1 MSEQGV
7 NFLFDGPGGGSGF
20 NSGRTLVLAHGAGAP
35 MDSPFLTTFAGAL
48 GAHGVRVAR
57 FEFPY
62 MAGRRVDGK
71 KRGPDRPPVLLD
83 AWARV
88 IDVLGPADRLVI
100 GGKSM
105 GGRIA
110 SMAAATASDSGVPVA
125 GVVCLGYPFH
135 PPGKPEKLRTEH
147 LKALQTPMLVVQGSR
162 DPFGTCD
169 QVAEYD
175 LSSHIHF
182 LWLEDGDHDLKPRKK
197 SGRTQD
203 QNWQQAIAGIAEFV
217 AELD

>member
-1 MSEQGV
+1 
-7 NFLFDGPGGGSGF
+7 
-20 NSGRTLVLAHGAGAP
+20 

-83 AWARV
+83 VWARV

-147 LKALQTPMLVVQGSR
+147 LKTLQTPMLVVQGSR

-175 LSSHIHF
+175 LSSHIRF

-217 AELD
+217 AELG